1 MFDPWTCLYI
11 DRLLLENAF
20 RTIQRIPSS
29 IVEDRLSNPYLER
42 TYPDLRQR
50 WDTRGAARLRRQI
63 FPALQIVDIIP
74 VLREALGVSESY
86 LAHTPTANLPE
97 HGRNYTRGVT
107 EFFEAFISANS
118 KHALPSDSGPKR
130 DGRFGL
136 SSNDTPSFIVFRFPR
151 EDFDWVQSVYF
162 DLLFAGTSRDGRII
176 DQEKT
181 LGPKPLA
188 WEWSFNSEGKDFIAI
203 TQSDPDT
210 VPKYRATVMGRA
222 CVYLRTPILEI
233 LRRLHDR
240 WWEVEVLKWQ
250 ACAGRVERVR
260 RYEEDEARG
269 RLQDKS
275 LEFPR
280 VPDELDDKQ
289 LHTEVLSWVR
299 SNQGFMR
306 PRMAEGVITEEEIAG
321 NRRCERQ
328 ARYLYW
334 PLIRRVGKPPFN
346 WEPRKVRIV

>member
-86 LAHTPTANLPE
+86 LAHTPTADLPE

-151 EDFDWVQSVYF
+151 TSTGFKVCILTFCSRVQ
-162 DLLFAGTSRDGRII
+162 AEMDGSLTKKRPWG
-176 DQEKT
+176 QSLWPGSGVSTAKEKT
-181 LGPKPLA
+181 
-188 WEWSFNSEGKDFIAI
+188 SS
-203 TQSDPDT
+203 
-210 VPKYRATVMGRA
+210 R
-222 CVYLRTPILEI
+222 
-233 LRRLHDR
+233 
-240 WWEVEVLKWQ
+240 
-250 ACAGRVERVR
+250 
-260 RYEEDEARG
+260 
-269 RLQDKS
+269 
-275 LEFPR
+275 
-280 VPDELDDKQ
+280 
-289 LHTEVLSWVR
+289 
-299 SNQGFMR
+299 
-306 PRMAEGVITEEEIAG
+306 
-321 NRRCERQ
+321 
-328 ARYLYW
+328 
-334 PLIRRVGKPPFN
+334 
-346 WEPRKVRIV
+346 